1 MNRLS
6 GFERSIVT
14 DIAGTTRDVVEESVR
29 LGDLTLRLSDTAGLR
44 DTPDRIEQLG
54 VEIAYRRLEEAE
66 LILAVFDS
74 TAPLLPQDRELISRI
89 GKRRAVAIC
98 NKSDA
103 GSLLDP
109 DELSAHFAYVI
120 PISAKTGEGM
130 EQLSSALHALFLS
143 DAPDPQAGCYPTS
156 GRSCVWSV
164 PWSIFLLPLP
174 PFAPENL
181 WTALP
186 CYWMMRRIRCWS

>member
-1 MNRLS
+1 MLWTHPLPLCMQTCLPLHPPTTMAGSSGNTVIVGRPNVGKSTLMNRLS

-89 GKRRAVAIC
+89 G
-98 NKSDA
+98 
-103 GSLLDP
+103 
-109 DELSAHFAYVI
+109 
-120 PISAKTGEGM
+120 
-130 EQLSSALHALFLS
+130 
-143 DAPDPQAGCYPTS
+143 
-156 GRSCVWSV
+156 
-164 PWSIFLLPLP
+164 
-174 PFAPENL
+174 
-181 WTALP
+181 
-186 CYWMMRRIRCWS
+186 